1 MAAKEKQK
9 TEAELEPGFFS
20 DYGYGN
26 GTAITI
32 THEPTEEDYKE
43 YLASKRKK

>member
-9 TEAELEPGFFS
+9 TEAEMEPGFFS

-26 GTAITI
+26 GTALRFID
-32 THEPTEEDYKE
+32 EPAEDKSKKRHTSKE
-43 YLASKRKK
+43 A

>member
-9 TEAELEPGFFS
+9 TEAEMEPGFFS

-26 GTAITI
+26 GTAIEI
-32 THEPTEEDYKE
+32 IHMPSEDENKKRH
-43 YLASKRKK
+43 ASK